1 MLLRRATRV
10 QRGVEEEVD
19 VDVGFMDWF
28 GV

>member
-1 MLLRRATRV
+1 MLLRSATRV
-10 QRGVEEEVD
+10 QRGAEEEVD